1 MIMRYTSRVV
11 GPQYTKNTVG
21 PALPMRQFNFNFINV
36 LHYCLRRLPK
46 NPVKR
51 AKKNFKKCQKQ
62 SSKAKNPFTQP
73 ILDTTSVQFSTRV
86 NLKFRTRCGVHPN
99 HRIKLFDL
107 KKKTHHVV
115 QINGYY
121 PFCPLE
127 LGPTIWCR
135 CRATP
140 STFVIFEYVE
150 ASREYALSLFIPLHF
165 KIYLTVIFV
174 NYIHNFVMK

>member
-1 MIMRYTSRVV
+1 MMIMRYTSRVV
-11 GPQYTKNTVG
+11 GPQYTKNNVG

-62 SSKAKNPFTQP
+62 GSKAKNPFTQP

-107 KKKTHHVV
+107 KKKKLIMWSRSTVIIRSVLLNWAPQSGVGAGRPH
-115 QINGYY
+115 
-121 PFCPLE
+121 PLMSY
-127 LGPTIWCR
+127 L
-135 CRATP
+135 
-140 STFVIFEYVE
+140 STWKQ
-150 ASREYALSLFIPLHF
+150 AGNMLCLSLFPSISRF
-165 KIYLTVIFV
+165 I
-174 NYIHNFVMK
+174 